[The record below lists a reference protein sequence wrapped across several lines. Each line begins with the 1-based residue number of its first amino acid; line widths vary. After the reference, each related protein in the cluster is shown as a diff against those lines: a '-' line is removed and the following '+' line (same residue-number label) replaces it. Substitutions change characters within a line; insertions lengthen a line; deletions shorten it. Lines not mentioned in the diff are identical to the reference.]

1 MDIETGKPDLKTT
14 LTVAKNVRKGK
25 RVLLGCFK
33 GEQSDKGVT
42 YAPTSLIDFV
52 ALGGCT

>member
-42 YAPTSLIDFV
+42 YAPTSLIDLV